1 MSKLPDAPVSYPV
14 SIDDPQ
20 FDPGLKSGD
29 GGGTFDG
36 MEARVSRLEDKMDR
50 VEGRLTSIEVTL
62 ARIEEKLDSKPGHWA
77 VLALNATLLGLA
89 LAAIGFGARVL

>member
-1 MSKLPDAPVSYPV
+1 MSDNVYP
-14 SIDDPQ
+14 IPGLDDLQ
-20 FDPGLKSGD
+20 ENLERLKSGD

-36 MEARVSRLEDKMDR
+36 MEARVTRLEDKMDK
-50 VEGRLTSIEVTL
+50 VDGRLTSIEVTL

-77 VLALNATLLGLA
+77 VLALNATLLGLV

>member
-1 MSKLPDAPVSYPV
+1 MDDNLSYLDDYRDA
-14 SIDDPQ
+14 
-20 FDPGLKSGD
+20 LKSGG

-36 MEARVSRLEDKMDR
+36 MEARVARLEDKMDR

-62 ARIEEKLDSKPGHWA
+62 ARIEEKLDSKPSHWA
-77 VLALNATLLGLA
+77 VLALNATLLGLV

>member
-1 MSKLPDAPVSYPV
+1 MSNV
-14 SIDDPQ
+14 
-20 FDPGLKSGD
+20 FDHPAYNEVRQISESLKSGD

-89 LAAIGFGARVL
+89 LAAIGFGVRVL